1 MAYKY
6 FKYPARYAVLQSE
19 AAACSICEETKV
31 CLETTPF
38 YIEEEVDAICEDCLK
53 GGRLPEIGA
62 CANDADVEQLFD
74 QLEALF
80 PEKTT
85 EELLKEAKI
94 KTDELE
100 LRTPPLVSWQEWKFP
115 AIDGDYAQF
124 VCFGSK
130 RDYNKFASDGDGK
143 KLLADSIIEELL
155 EFTDVDAIWKTL
167 PDKQIKT
174 VEQSNDYPL
183 LVYIF
188 KSLHT
193 EKYVTVWDIC

>member
-6 FKYPARYAVLQSE
+6 FKYPARYAVFQDE
-19 AAACSICEETKV
+19 DHACTICKQTKT

-38 YIEEEVDAICEDCLK
+38 YSEDDIDAICEDCLK
-53 GGRLPEIGA
+53 GGRLSEIGA

-80 PEKTT
+80 PDKKI
-85 EELLKEAKI
+85 EELLKEAKA
-94 KTDELE
+94 KTDEIE

-115 AIDGDYAQF
+115 AIDGDYCQF
-124 VCFGSK
+124 VCFASK
-130 RDYNKFASDGDGK
+130 QDYNKLAADGDGK
-143 KLLADSIIEELL
+143 KLLTESIIEELH
-155 EFTDVDAIWKTL
+155 EFTDVDAIWRTL

-174 VEQSNDYPL
+174 VALSNNFPM
-183 LVYIF
+183 LVYLF
-188 KSLHT
+188 KSLHS